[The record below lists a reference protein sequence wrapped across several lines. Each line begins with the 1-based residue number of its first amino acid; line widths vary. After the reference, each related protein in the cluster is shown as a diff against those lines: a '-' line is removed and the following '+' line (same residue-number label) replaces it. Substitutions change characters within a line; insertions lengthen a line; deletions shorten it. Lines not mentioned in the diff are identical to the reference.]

1 MSLIQADE
9 SNIIPINGGA
19 YGSQMRYYDAVPPA
33 PATPEV
39 GASLTLAQNLGRM
52 AVGHDSDLI
61 FGRAEG
67 RVESGPLGRILNTN
81 AQAPIAPVFDKI
93 RRCLQNTYESVLDM
107 IVKVWP
113 PDKRINT
120 VGLYDMPGEIAVSRE
135 ARPTSEDVF
144 VRPAPL
150 MASGRQEMMNILFMM
165 RQAIGDDKK
174 PMISDGEF
182 RRGLASLGLNPPG
195 ISMVSEKEERIKQRV
210 AALYGNGQEP
220 GRFVTDPIDADM
232 LKSEDPFALMEALTN
247 RVLDPGFRASASP
260 KVKAAFKGV
269 MNYVRQNMMDQRAS
283 GRMDE
288 NLDAEATVARQ
299 MEEAL
304 DAVEQDPSNFDGLF
318 QVDGLP
324 LGAV

>member
-1 MSLIQADE
+1 
-9 SNIIPINGGA
+9 
-19 YGSQMRYYDAVPPA
+19 
-33 PATPEV
+33 
-39 GASLTLAQNLGRM
+39 
-52 AVGHDSDLI
+52 
-61 FGRAEG
+61 
-67 RVESGPLGRILNTN
+67 
-81 AQAPIAPVFDKI
+81 
-93 RRCLQNTYESVLDM
+93 
-107 IVKVWP
+107 
-113 PDKRINT
+113 
-120 VGLYDMPGEIAVSRE
+120 
-135 ARPTSEDVF
+135 
-144 VRPAPL
+144 
-150 MASGRQEMMNILFMM
+150 
-165 RQAIGDDKK
+165 
-174 PMISDGEF
+174 
-182 RRGLASLGLNPPG
+182 
-195 ISMVSEKEERIKQRV
+195 MVSEKEERIKQRV